1 MPWDFVVEGLTA
13 VGDWAAGTDA
23 AISSYE
29 AGAAADAAAGA
40 GAAGAGEAAAAGA
53 GEAAAT
59 LPDSYWSM
67 QAGATPIAS
76 DAPAI
81 GAGTVGTT
89 GATAAGGAVTEAE
102 IAAMNAASE
111 GIGGGALTAQE
122 VSTLSQYGVTPSI
135 MSQISTATGLTPT
148 MLTSLG
154 GAAISSLAGLYGASK
169 IASAGQTAANLSSNA
184 SLAATQ
190 LQAQQYADQVARQQP
205 FYQAG
210 LNALP
215 AYTQGV
221 MPGGNL
227 VAAPT
232 INQLQ
237 MDPGYGFRFDQGMK
251 GLNASMAAK
260 GLGVSG
266 AGIKGAV
273 DYGQAAGSQ
282 EYNNAYNRYI
292 GTQTT
297 QRNALAGLTG
307 FAPTAAGSMASS
319 GSTYANNVGNLLGS
333 NAVTQGNAALN
344 SAAATQSAYG
354 GAGTA
359 FANAL
364 NPNPMNAWF
373 TSQLAKG

>member
-1 MPWDFVVEGLTA
+1 MPWDFVATA
-13 VGDWAAGTDA
+13 GEFLGGDA
-23 AISSYE
+23 AAATTAAEVAGE
-29 AGAAADAAAGA
+29 AGAAGAADAAAGA

-53 GEAAAT
+53 GAT
-59 LPDSYWSM
+59 G
-67 QAGATPIAS
+67 AGAA
-76 DAPAI
+76 DAALAADN
-81 GAGTVGTT
+81 AG
-89 GATAAGGAVTEAE
+89 
-102 IAAMNAASE
+102 
-111 GIGGGALTAQE
+111 GIGGALGDTSANYTAGMGSANALTGAA
-122 VSTLSQYGVTPSI
+122 SPSVI
-135 MSQISTATGLTPT
+135 QQLATATGLTPT
-148 MLTSLG
+148 QITSLG
-154 GAAISSLAGLYGASK
+154 GAAISSLAGLYGANK
-169 IASAGQTAANLSSNA
+169 IAGAGQTAANLSSNA

-232 INQLQ
+232 LNQLQ

-307 FAPTAAGSMASS
+307 FAPTAAGSIASS
-319 GSTYANNVGNLLGS
+319 GTNYANNVGNLLAS
-333 NAVTQGNAALN
+333 NATTQGNAALN